1 MPYWLQMLNSNE
13 KPRFWHVHL
22 ERKLLVS
29 TLPYYRKII
38 GSINMINS
46 RLILKKT
53 KQNQMVNIYCR
64 NNIKMIFNKLEIDL
78 FHL

>member
-1 MPYWLQMLNSNE
+1 
-13 KPRFWHVHL
+13 
-22 ERKLLVS
+22 
-29 TLPYYRKII
+29 
-38 GSINMINS
+38 MINS

>member
-1 MPYWLQMLNSNE
+1 MLNSNE

-46 RLILKKT
+46 RLIFKKNKT
-53 KQNQMVNIYCR
+53 KPDGKYI
-64 NNIKMIFNKLEIDL
+64 L
-78 FHL
+78 